1 MAQESA
7 ECTILLPLDTSITEV
22 LDKLIKEK
30 LLRELETEATI
41 IDALR
46 YCAPEEAADIVLK
59 HKKTQA
65 LRGFKVPS
73 RTSMALQ
80 ILRDYCHTNK

>member
-7 ECTILLPLDTSITEV
+7 ECTILLPLDTGITDV
-22 LDKLIKEK
+22 LDRLIKDKLIKE
-30 LLRELETEATI
+30 LEAETTVV
-41 IDALR
+41 DALR
-46 YCAPEEAADIVLK
+46 DCAPSDAAEIVLR

-80 ILRDYCHTNK
+80 ILRDYCHTIK